1 MKRAFAAVAVASCA
15 GLAVAGPI
23 DFHNTPIFSHGNG
36 VTITELSADTP
47 ANSTSAEDIG
57 IVYDSLAFEGNVQT
71 PMSTT
76 SISDDY
82 VSTIS
87 SPSTLSVFRFV
98 GGVESVNEVV
108 FFQFRDTGGVPVSS
122 FGVRL
127 PSASFTSIWT
137 ITLTDPNATAVPAAG
152 FVDMIADDGT
162 NNPDGLPTL
171 FAWRFKDVAPAV
183 GSTTG
188 DVHRMTME
196 VVPAPASMALLG
208 LGGLAAARRRR

>member
-1 MKRAFAAVAVASCA
+1 MKRAFSAVAVASCA
-15 GLAVAGPI
+15 GLALAGPV

-47 ANSTSAEDIG
+47 ANSAPAEDVG
-57 IVYDSLAFEGNVQT
+57 IVYDSLIFEGNVQT
-71 PMSTT
+71 PTSTT

-82 VSTIS
+82 VSTIT
-87 SPSTLSVFRFV
+87 SPSTLSVFQFV
-98 GGVESVNEVV
+98 GGVETADEVV
-108 FFQFRDTGGVPVSS
+108 FFQFRDTGGNPVSS

-127 PSASFTSIWT
+127 PTGSFTSIWT
-137 ITLTDPNATAVPAAG
+137 ITLNDPNATAVPAAG

-162 NNPDGLPTL
+162 NNADGLPTL
-171 FAWRFKDVAPAV
+171 FAWRFKDVQPAI
-183 GSTTG
+183 GSSQG